1 MPHVRESRI
10 VLDSGFHAMFS
21 GARIPKPRI
30 QDSISKILP
39 DSGFHNKKFHGF
51 LYMGPDDGR
60 RDVLCDLSHGAYQPL
75 CFPVYVGTVTV
86 GGKIR
91 LNIKPLFNC
100 ILVLNIL
107 ASSKTSPRHL
117 PFSRHNILI

>member
-1 MPHVRESRI
+1 
-10 VLDSGFHAMFS
+10 
-21 GARIPKPRI
+21 
-30 QDSISKILP
+30 
-39 DSGFHNKKFHGF
+39 
-51 LYMGPDDGR
+51 MGPDDGR

-91 LNIKPLFNC
+91 LNC

-107 ASSKTSPRHL
+107 AWSCIVVDFLQTFAFFSTQYPNMSFPADSPQKADDITRSKSSNTFLAYSCNR
-117 PFSRHNILI
+117 FLICCY